1 MHGLK
6 ADVEQRCDCSSSHS
20 SKGVSSGDTFAI
32 TNLPARHNTLIL
44 VCVHWGKHLL
54 VLSDVWDERNG
65 LLWAQPF
72 DKVNTHLVGSLST
85 MSMLSYSAADLKL
98 AHFKSGAE

>member
-20 SKGVSSGDTFAI
+20 SKGVSSGNTFAI
-32 TNLPARHNTLIL
+32 TNLPARHNTLTL

-54 VLSDVWDERNG
+54 GLSDVWDERNG

-72 DKVNTHLVGSLST
+72 DKVNTRLVGVSINNVDAVL
-85 MSMLSYSAADLKL
+85 LRRG
-98 AHFKSGAE
+98 FKMGPF